1 VAEFITL
8 IVTVF
13 WIGAIM
19 KGRGI
24 FMKKLIAITITLA
37 VVTVGIALAIPHFA
51 LADNDH
57 PDDIVGVWEV
67 DAAAPYRPHLFSF
80 HADGTM
86 TTTNPTNVQE
96 NPAAP
101 HGGTN
106 DSLGMGVWKVQ
117 KHGNDR
123 FVVGTFEQLNAFVD
137 NRQPTDKL
145 SVSFKVKLSSN
156 GQHFDGPASAAVGAD
171 TLPSHVT
178 GDRVNINYNAINGL

>member
-1 VAEFITL
+1 ML
-8 IVTVF
+8 
-13 WIGAIM
+13 M
-19 KGRGI
+19 K
-24 FMKKLIAITITLA
+24 KKLIALTLA
-37 VVTVGIALAIPHFA
+37 LSIVTLGVALAVPS
-51 LADNDH
+51 LVKADNDH

-96 NPAAP
+96 NSSAA

-123 FVVGTFEQLNAFVD
+123 FVIGTFEQLNAFAD
-137 NRQPTDKL
+137 NHQPTDKL
-145 SVSFKVKLSSN
+145 SVSFKVKLTNN
-156 GQHFDGPASAAVGAD
+156 GRGFDGPASATVGAD
-171 TLPSHVT
+171 TLPSHIT
-178 GDRVNINYNAINGL
+178 GTRVNIDYSAVNGL